1 MKMYQIINLEKPKEF
16 GFFNK
21 VSNLGSGRLGFYCG
35 VQLRDGGK
43 MGSPTDASAHIPG
56 REIPPSLINEDQNL
70 QLWSRKRTSQWGEW
84 LDLKTWLPPFLFSSL
99 LSSLFFED

>member
-1 MKMYQIINLEKPKEF
+1 
-16 GFFNK
+16 
-21 VSNLGSGRLGFYCG
+21 
-35 VQLRDGGK
+35 

-56 REIPPSLINEDQNL
+56 REIPPPLISEDQNL

-84 LDLKTWLPPFLFSSL
+84 LDLKTWLPPFFSSL